1 MLQTRPS
8 FFQTILSTLGA
19 LYIVFITLI
28 IIFLLGSLSYVT
40 DYIQNEY
47 KIYQYHRINLIN
59 NGEILGREDVFF
71 IGNIRDSNNTW
82 TMHRDLIRNHNDNY
96 ICVEHFIESDKAIN
110 RTYTYISYKNFML
123 AIDDVIPD
131 IFFNC
136 HECNFY
142 P

>member
-8 FFQTILSTLGA
+8 FFQTILSTLIA
-19 LYIVFITLI
+19 VCIVFIILTIML
-28 IIFLLGSLSYVT
+28 FLGSLSSFIK
-40 DYIQNEY
+40 YIQFEY
-47 KIYQYHRINLIN
+47 KIHQYHRINLVN

-71 IGNIRDSNNTW
+71 IGNISDSNNTW
-82 TMHRDLIRNHNDNY
+82 TMHRDLIGNHNDNY